1 MLFIIVALVCRM
13 CLSLFRSG
21 NDKETGETS
30 FSAAMA
36 IMPHQRHP
44 YLEAVVGLAWSNDT
58 ESYASGSIATDRAS
72 HAIEVKGDDP
82 V

>member
-1 MLFIIVALVCRM
+1 MLFIIAFLVCRM

-21 NDKETGETS
+21 NDKETGEAS
-30 FSAAMA
+30 FSVAMN
-36 IMPHQRHP
+36 IMPHRSYP
-44 YLEAVVGLAWSNDT
+44 YLEVVVGLAWSNDP

-72 HAIEVKGDDP
+72 HAGQVKGDDP